1 MRTSWTD
8 WSLGT
13 LRNRT
18 PFEVIAGNR
27 AGQDKME
34 ISRRRSTRCDSM
46 SMDSN
51 ISERDYRSRQLGDV
65 AFWCCQLTLK
75 KSRVCSLLCLRY
87 VSTALH
93 DAVID
98 AVVDLWMK
106 ARISSTSDAALPRTF
121 GYIFR
126 EKTIV
131 LWQAIKNGAKRSE
144 FRSYSTHEHHVILLV
159 WSGL

>member
-1 MRTSWTD
+1 MFSLLVKLTEWLLQSNRQRRRRMRTSWTD

-51 ISERDYRSRQLGDV
+51 ISERYYRSRQLGDA
-65 AFWCCQLTLK
+65 AFCCCQLTLK

-121 GYIFR
+121 GYIFVR
-126 EKTIV
+126 NSCTVAGK
-131 LWQAIKNGAKRSE
+131 IKS
-144 FRSYSTHEHHVILLV
+144 SQ
-159 WSGL
+159 